1 MVKKMTEKEFNELKS
16 EKLALIDFSAT
27 WCGPCKMLAPVLE
40 EVSEEM
46 GEMVDFYN
54 VDVDENP
61 SLAGKFEISSIPA
74 LVLLKDDKKV
84 AMQVGFQPKAGIVNF
99 IKGQL

>member
-74 LVLLKDDKKV
+74 LVLLKDGKKV